1 MTHIDLHLMRMLLV
15 DDNKHFLSICFEALR
30 AYGVRKIEKTTDPVA
45 GLEMLQREWFDVAI
59 VDMNMPIIDGA
70 MFTRLV
76 RSDTSLPNTNIAIV
90 MLTAYHEKGVVEQA
104 LRAGVSGFVVK
115 PFRPT
120 DLVKRLHAAIANPLP
135 RPNGHARVFEGNEP
149 DREKLDAEKA
159 RRDLRDEAGP
169 PCAPDDVDA
178 DRVYL

>member
-15 DDNKHFLSICFEALR
+15 DDNKYFLSICYEALR
-30 AYGVRKIEKTTDPVA
+30 AYGVRKIEKTTDPVM
-45 GLEMLQREWFDVAI
+45 GLEMLRREWFDVII

-90 MLTAYHEKGVVEQA
+90 MLTAYHEKKVVEEA
-104 LRAGVSGFVVK
+104 LCAGVSGFVVK

-120 DLVKRLHAAIANPLP
+120 DLIMRLQAAIANPLP
-135 RPNGHARVFEGNEP
+135 RGNGHASASMASDE
-149 DREKLDAEKA
+149 DRKRLDAEKA
-159 RRDLRDEAGP
+159 RRDLRGEAVP
-169 PCAPDDVDA
+169 SCAPDAVDEA
-178 DRVYL
+178 KVYL